1 MGWKV
6 FTIAPNKV
14 ANEKKGKDSS
24 KNPMTRCDILHL
36 VLNMNQIYN
45 GYRPPKDV
53 ISHERT
59 IRESG

>member
-1 MGWKV
+1 MGLKV

-45 GYRPPKDV
+45 
-53 ISHERT
+53 
-59 IRESG
+59 